1 MVLITTRIVTYTR
14 VHTIESLQLG
24 RGRQDRERSKERLH
38 SRAYLIGFLFY
49 SIAINCIPIFGA
61 LSKPASQP
69 APSISF
75 TWCVLS
81 ARKRLS
87 LDCSSQSNNLVLST
101 RALHIP
107 SECCWAGGHVGYV
120 REFLRQRRLCI
131 EDEEKLC
138 HWQHAAAA
146 TSPYRCGLRTR
157 RIKDNRPFDCT
168 ATQGSL
174 LSMVAEYESL
184 RFHLNQGNRKLL
196 VISWKNSF
204 TFCVHDHGD
213 DDWRVKQFHGTPCTQ
228 PPDQNRQSVRSR

>member
-14 VHTIESLQLG
+14 VHTIESLQQG
-24 RGRQDRERSKERLH
+24 RGRQEREIQRKVEFQSLLNRFFVLFHCNKLH
-38 SRAYLIGFLFY
+38 SDLWCSFQ
-49 SIAINCIPIFGA
+49 
-61 LSKPASQP
+61 ASQP
-69 APSISF
+69 ASTIHSF

-146 TSPYRCGLRTR
+146 TSPYLCGLRTR

-168 ATQGSL
+168 ATEGSL
-174 LSMVAEYESL
+174 LSWLAEYVSL

-196 VISWKNSF
+196 VISWKNCF

-213 DDWRVKQFHGTPCTQ
+213 DDWRVKQLHGTPCTQ
-228 PPDQNRQSVRSR
+228 PPGQNRQSVRSR